1 MIVNDIP
8 LFIVLLQSCYSFK
21 VKKKKGKEEERNP
34 PFELLFRVPLIE
46 LNVCVCVWLCACRCV
61 HGCVCM
67 RACVHV
73 NSKQKH
79 HVPMSQRCLIKYN
92 PLRYMS
98 VCVRVWK

>member
-46 LNVCVCVWLCACRCV
+46 LNVCVCGCV
-61 HGCVCM
+61 HADV
-67 RACVHV
+67 
-73 NSKQKH
+73 
-79 HVPMSQRCLIKYN
+79 
-92 PLRYMS
+92 YMG
-98 VCVRVWK
+98 VCV